1 MNKKIL
7 VTLALAALSGAA
19 FAAAPEFTAVDA
31 NQDGM
36 ISAEE
41 GQAAGMDIT
50 GADANQ
56 DGSLDAAE
64 YEAATKTAE

>member
-7 VTLALAALSGAA
+7 TAIALAALSGAA
-19 FAAAPEFTAVDA
+19 VAGTFAEVDA

-41 GQAAGMDIT
+41 GMAAGWTEEQIT
-50 GADANQ
+50 AADVNA
-56 DGSLDAAE
+56 DGTLTE
-64 YEAATKTAE
+64 EEFTAYTPE